1 MVGIMVKTMERASL
15 IIAALLKQACGEAS
29 RVDPN

>member
-15 IIAALLKQACGEAS
+15 IIAALLKQACGAS
-29 RVDPN
+29 LEG